1 MEQKSDR
8 ERRADGGGGGGGG
21 VFFFHFSSFL
31 NVYLLF
37 KCRFIA

>member
-1 MEQKSDR
+1 MTEKGEQM
-8 ERRADGGGGGGGG
+8 GGGGG

-31 NVYLLF
+31 NVYMLF